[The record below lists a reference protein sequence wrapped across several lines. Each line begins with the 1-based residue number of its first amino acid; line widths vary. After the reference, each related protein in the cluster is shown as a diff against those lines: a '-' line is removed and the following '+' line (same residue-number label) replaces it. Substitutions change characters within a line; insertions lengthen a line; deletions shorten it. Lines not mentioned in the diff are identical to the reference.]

1 MRRRR
6 VIPAA
11 LAVVLLVGGQLAA
24 LAHNATTRHV
34 ECSEHGEVLEAA
46 TLVDLLHAC
55 DQDHLVGVEGQ
66 QGSDHDDCT
75 LARALHQSATS
86 PAPALTPVLAP
97 VLAPADAAVS
107 VERASSS
114 ELYLIAPKTSPPY
127 AL

>member
-34 ECSEHGEVLEAA
+34 TCSDHGELLEAA
-46 TLVDLLHAC
+46 TLVELLHAC
-55 DQDHLVGVEGQ
+55 DQDHLIGVEGE

-75 LARALHQSATS
+75 IARALHQSATP
-86 PAPALTPVLAP
+86 PAPVLAP
-97 VLAPADAAVS
+97 VLTPVLAMADITATVGLA
-107 VERASSS
+107 RAD
-114 ELYLIAPKTSPPY
+114 ELYRIAPKTSPPKS
-127 AL
+127 L